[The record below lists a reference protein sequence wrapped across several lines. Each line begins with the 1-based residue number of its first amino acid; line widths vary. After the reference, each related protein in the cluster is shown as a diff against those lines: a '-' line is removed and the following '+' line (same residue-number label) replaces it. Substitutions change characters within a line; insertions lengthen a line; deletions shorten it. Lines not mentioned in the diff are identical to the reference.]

1 MRAHN
6 FFLPVIMVLTF
17 AIRIPHAQGL
27 MISNDTN
34 ASEPA
39 ALLHVNGQENDG
51 GDNVLFRG
59 GGGNS
64 NILNCGITSLPNVNR
79 SGLFSILHWANSGKA
94 VNCKLKAQKAE
105 IINARIVAGRLL
117 LKIRFKAYCNFA
129 KSS

>member
-17 AIRIPHAQGL
+17 AIRISHAQGL

-51 GDNVLFRG
+51 GDNVLF
-59 GGGNS
+59 
-64 NILNCGITSLPNVNR
+64 
-79 SGLFSILHWANSGKA
+79 
-94 VNCKLKAQKAE
+94 
-105 IINARIVAGRLL
+105 
-117 LKIRFKAYCNFA
+117 
-129 KSS
+129 